1 MASAVVLPARRGPP
15 RDLTCSDPASVRA
28 TQLGDSLGAVMART
42 PDEHLKN
49 TREFISQS
57 LDRPTEH
64 KVATGTSENS
74 HPCPTWSG
82 LRIGLRG

>member
-1 MASAVVLPARRGPP
+1 MASAVVSEPRRGPP
-15 RDLTCSDPASVRA
+15 RELTF
-28 TQLGDSLGAVMART
+28 GDQAARTTLIGDALGAVLARAQG
-42 PDEHLKN
+42 DLLQN
-49 TREFISQS
+49 TREFISQK

-74 HPCPTWSG
+74 PPCPTWNG